1 MKKVVFFILTLVG
14 LSLTF
19 SSYSAD
25 SDQQR
30 DRLMDRLEDRDD
42 DYESDR
48 DRDRDREQ
56 SQEQDKDGDKDQL
69 RDRTQ
74 VYGWQLM
81 TAEEQI
87 QHRNKMRIMTSPQE
101 REQYLK
107 QHHKR
112 MQERAEEAGVSLP
125 EFQSQRVPGGK
136 GRNQTP

>member
-30 DRLMDRLEDRDD
+30 DRLMDRLQDRDD
-42 DYESDR
+42 DYEPDR
-48 DRDRDREQ
+48 DQDRDREQ
-56 SQEQDKDGDKDQL
+56 LQEQDKDGDKDKL

-81 TAEEQI
+81 TAEERI
-87 QHRNKMRIMTSPQE
+87 QHRNKMRNMTSPQE

-125 EFQSQRVPGGK
+125 EFQSQRMPGGK
-136 GRNQTP
+136 GRNQTQ